1 MMAGDLG
8 AGMEDG
14 PEETIPPFPP
24 SPPGEGGE
32 GGSEVGEPGVAILV
46 DAIRDP
52 QFWKDCPVEKGCVLE
67 LPFLRRN
74 GNEDEKGLV
83 CIYVSDVC
91 REESGL
97 YLGVKLL
104 GADAHWCRLEGV
116 KMFSRQRRRV
126 HVCKHGPLSC
136 EDNHPKLWH
145 IQEFAVFPPGSHP
158 PKYVEKVKLKEWRK
172 LYAATLEERGRGGLG
187 KGEGAPERRDEG
199 APDRVAALR
208 KRLQMRQHGPPA
220 GAGLDAVSPPGR
232 TALTA
237 PGAVATASHRQVAA
251 IEDTAEERAPEPER
265 GDRRRAREP
274 SMKSALADAVAQRN
288 QGRSRTRSP
297 RRRRRD
303 SRSPS
308 RKKKKK
314 KKKGRRRRD
323 SRDSRSGSSEESS
336 SSSSLLPPLQKKA
349 ARHPGSVLK
358 MLLESVGEALADAAV
373 RKGDTSPLLDRTS
386 KMMSYFQI
394 VAKPHLPGKVRDLRE
409 LETLGR
415 CIDLLA
421 QGALPELGDAL
432 AGRFLAVESAGLT
445 NNWQDAQHLEVI
457 PVRHAGLAPPAVM
470 LRAQK
475 HTRTIEKATGQ
486 RTWSRWG
493 GSWAPRETPGAKADE
508 KGGAKGKG
516 EGAGRGKGGRKGKSP
531 WRSPRAKGGGK
542 DAPKEGE
549 GAAAPSGA
557 K

>member
-1 MMAGDLG
+1 M
-8 AGMEDG
+8 
-14 PEETIPPFPP
+14 
-24 SPPGEGGE
+24 
-32 GGSEVGEPGVAILV
+32 
-46 DAIRDP
+46 
-52 QFWKDCPVEKGCVLE
+52 
-67 LPFLRRN
+67 
-74 GNEDEKGLV
+74 
-83 CIYVSDVC
+83 
-91 REESGL
+91 
-97 YLGVKLL
+97 
-104 GADAHWCRLEGV
+104 
-116 KMFSRQRRRV
+116 
-126 HVCKHGPLSC
+126 
-136 EDNHPKLWH
+136 
-145 IQEFAVFPPGSHP
+145 
-158 PKYVEKVKLKEWRK
+158 
-172 LYAATLEERGRGGLG
+172 
-187 KGEGAPERRDEG
+187 
-199 APDRVAALR
+199 
-208 KRLQMRQHGPPA
+208 
-220 GAGLDAVSPPGR
+220 
-232 TALTA
+232 
-237 PGAVATASHRQVAA
+237 
-251 IEDTAEERAPEPER
+251 
-265 GDRRRAREP
+265 
-274 SMKSALADAVAQRN
+274 AQRN

-308 RKKKKK
+308 RKKKK

-373 RKGDTSPLLDRTS
+373 REGDTSPLLDRTS

-394 VAKPHLPGKVRDLRE
+394 VAKPQLPGKVRDLRE

-470 LRAQK
+470 LRAQE